1 MEHLDIV
8 IVGLLVAV
16 AGLALLARLLHI
28 PYPIFLVIGG
38 LVIGFLPG
46 VPNIELPPDMVL
58 LIFLPPLLYAAAFF
72 TSLRDLRAN
81 VRPISLLAI
90 GLVLATTTTVAVVA
104 HAAID
109 GLPWAAAF
117 VLGAIVSPTDPIAAT
132 SIARRLGIPRGVVTV
147 VEGESL
153 VNDGSALV
161 LYRVAVAAVVTGSFS
176 VWEAGLRF
184 VISAVGG
191 VAIGIAVGFVV
202 AAVRREIGRA

>member
-72 TSLRDLRAN
+72 SSLRDLRAN

-90 GLVLATTTTVAVVA
+90 GLVITTMCVVAVVA
-104 HAAID
+104 HAVVD
-109 GLPWAAAF
+109 GLSWPAAF
-117 VLGAIVSPTDPIAAT
+117 VLGAVVSPTDPIAAT
-132 SIARRLGIPRGVVTV
+132 SIASRLGAPRRYVTI

-153 VNDGSALV
+153 VNDATALIA
-161 LYRVAVAAVVTGSFS
+161 YKYAV
-176 VWEAGLRF
+176 
-184 VISAVGG
+184 
-191 VAIGIAVGFVV
+191 
-202 AAVRREIGRA
+202 

>member
-46 VPNIELPPDMVL
+46 VPEIELPPDMVL

-72 TSLRDLRAN
+72 SSLRDLRAN

-90 GLVLATTTTVAVVA
+90 GLVIATALTVAATAHWVV
-104 HAAID
+104 
-109 GLPWAAAF
+109 GLSWPVAF
-117 VLGAIVSPTDPIAAT
+117 VLGAIVSPPDGVAPAT
-132 SIARRLGIPRGVVTV
+132 SWRRR
-147 VEGESL
+147 
-153 VNDGSALV
+153 
-161 LYRVAVAAVVTGSFS
+161 
-176 VWEAGLRF
+176 AGC
-184 VISAVGG
+184 A
-191 VAIGIAVGFVV
+191 
-202 AAVRREIGRA
+202 